1 MKILLMNKYS
11 CLKCSSVCLLTGAL
25 IVSFA
30 GCKTDKTDSV
40 SSGISLD
47 SDVSSTVSI
56 YYKDED
62 SSSTIY
68 EDIITEGS
76 APQESVS
83 HSDNLAEDVKPQL
96 IIPNKTETASGNSNY
111 DGVTT
116 SYPTSNKDNNSS
128 KPVNSSQVM
137 TSNSLSVN
145 SMNSNDSVSSQNSV
159 VNSQTMSEDDV
170 SDTHSSPSKDNVD
183 STQSSEE
190 ASGNS
195 SKDVDSEETTSST
208 PSYDK
213 GYTKPY

>member
-1 MKILLMNKYS
+1 MKILLNKYS
-11 CLKCSSVCLLTGAL
+11 CFKCLSVCLLTGL
-25 IVSFA
+25 IIGSFA
-30 GCKTDKTDSV
+30 GCKTDKTDNV
-40 SSGISLD
+40 SSES
-47 SDVSSTVSI
+47 SFNSNSSSTVSI

-96 IIPNKTETASGNSNY
+96 IIPNKTENSSDNSNY

-116 SYPTSNKDNNSS
+116 SYPTSNKDNNGS

-137 TSNSLSVN
+137 TSSLSSVN
-145 SMNSNDSVSSQNSV
+145 SNGSVSSQNGI
-159 VNSQTMSEDDV
+159 VNSQT
-170 SDTHSSPSKDNVD
+170 TSKDNVD
-183 STQSSEE
+183 DTQSFEE
-190 ASGNS
+190 TSSNS
-195 SKDVDSEETTSST
+195 SKDVDSEASSSVTS
-208 PSYDK
+208 SYDK